1 MNLIKINQLSKQYL
15 MGKTVINALNDVNI
29 EIDKGEYVCIAG
41 PSGSGKS
48 TFLNL
53 LGLIDT
59 PTSGEIIFD
68 GQSVFKLKEKEL
80 HRFRKDRISFIFQN
94 FNLIPILSAYENI
107 DFPMLINKVPKS
119 ERQYRIDKLSEAV
132 GVRQYL
138 NHRPDELSGGQQQ
151 RVSIARALVTN
162 PEVVIADEPTANL
175 DTTNTNN
182 ILALLKQL
190 QRDEDTTFIIATHD
204 PDIMKQADRL
214 ISIRD
219 GKVEKNIYQ
228 VEKNK

>member
-1 MNLIKINQLSKQYL
+1 MMSIIKTNQLSKKYL
-15 MGKTVINALNDVNI
+15 MGKNYVNALNEVNVEI
-29 EIDKGEYVCIAG
+29 EKGEYICVAG

-68 GQSVFKLKEKEL
+68 GQNVFKLKDIEL
-80 HRFRKDRISFIFQN
+80 HRFRKERIAFIFQN

-107 DFPMLINKVPKS
+107 DFPMLINKVPKK
-119 ERQYRIDKLSEAV
+119 ERLYRIEKFAEAV
-132 GVRQYL
+132 GIKEFL
-138 NHRPDELSGGQQQ
+138 HHRPDELSGGQQQ

-162 PEVVIADEPTANL
+162 PKIVLADEPTANL
-175 DTTNTNN
+175 DSVNTTN

-190 QRDEDTTFIIATHD
+190 QKEEKTTFIVATHD

-214 ISIRD
+214 IKIRD
-219 GKVEKNIYQ
+219 GKV
-228 VEKNK
+228 VV